1 MASSKS
7 KAILPTHS
15 LDELVEFFESNDL
28 GEYLE
33 ALPEAHFDIDI
44 QRRIH
49 IFALDEDLAER
60 LTAIAREKQMPSKT
74 LINEWLREKILE
86 QA

>member
-1 MASSKS
+1 MASGRPKLVSP
-7 KAILPTHS
+7 IDS
-15 LDELVEFFESNDL
+15 LDELVKFFDSNDL

-33 ALPEAHFDIDI
+33 NLPEAHFDIDI

-60 LTAIAREKQMPSKT
+60 LTAIARKRQMPSKT
-74 LINEWLREKILE
+74 LINDWLREKILE

>member
-1 MASSKS
+1 MASSESKS
-7 KAILPTHS
+7 VPQSHS
-15 LDELVEFFESNDL
+15 LDELVEFFESSDL

-33 ALPEAHFDIDI
+33 DLPEAHFDIDI

-49 IFALDEDLAER
+49 IFALDEDLAKR